1 MKKDKVVLAYSGGLD
16 TSIILKWL
24 VNKGF
29 EVICFVGDVGQSD
42 DFNLVKEKALNLGAK
57 EVHIRDLQEEFIV
70 DYIFPA
76 LWTKKYPHLNPEA
89 PNKFL
94 GNIGYKDKM

>member
-1 MKKDKVVLAYSGGLD
+1 MKKEKVVLAYSGGLD

-42 DFNLVKEKALNLGAK
+42 DFNLVEEKALKLGAK
-57 EVHIRDLQEEFIV
+57 EVHIKNLQEEFIV

-76 LWTKKYPHLNPEA
+76 LQGNALYEGRYL
-89 PNKFL
+89 L
-94 GNIGYKDKM
+94 GLSLIHI